1 MPAFLCRGQTWN
13 NPVQL
18 VLATIGGKWKMPI
31 LWRLKD
37 GPRRFSDL
45 KRSLAKSAPGGGITD
60 RALVL
65 PLRELVE
72 HGLVVRTVHPTVPP
86 QVEYAITPLGLEAI
100 PVIQAL
106 QGYGQRLREADGTV
120 AAPPP

>member
-1 MPAFLCRGQTWN
+1 MPAFTCRGETWN

-45 KRSLAKSAPGGGITD
+45 KRSLSKSIPDGAITD
-60 RALVL
+60 RALTL
-65 PLRELVE
+65 PLRELE
-72 HGLVVRTVHPTVPP
+72 AHGLVRRTVHPTVPP
-86 QVEYAITPLGLEAI
+86 QVEYAITPLGLDAI

-106 QGYGQRLREADGTV
+106 QGY
-120 AAPPP
+120 